1 MEFGFNLE
9 QNMLRKSFAEYF
21 AKNCTPESV
30 KEVIQSEEGFLR
42 KIWKDMAK
50 LGWLGLNYEEKYSGT
65 EGTFLDLFILFEEI
79 GKVLLPSPFFTSA
92 VISGFLIKEAGN
104 DVQKNKFL
112 PPLIKGKMIFTLAY
126 LDNQGIYGDDAI
138 SVKAKTN
145 TDDTYLLVGT
155 RFFVPYAN
163 VADKILV
170 CADVVE
176 HGQIA
181 PTLFL
186 IDSQTDTLQVDDL
199 KAVGIDKECA
209 VQFKNAR
216 VLKDDII
223 GEIGSGHNWINKM
236 LSIAI
241 VLKCGEMVGGMKRVL
256 DMTVAYTKQRHQF
269 GRPLGALQAVQH
281 HCADMATYV
290 ESARVLAYQAASLID
305 EGLPCT
311 TEVAMAKAWCSDS
324 YKKCTWIGHQLHG
337 AYGFTEESDM
347 HLYYKHAKASE
358 LMFGHS
364 WHHRHQVAQT
374 LNI

>member
-1 MEFGFNLE
+1 
-9 QNMLRKSFAEYF
+9 MLRNSFSEYF
-21 AKNCTPESV
+21 AKNCTPENI

-42 KIWKDMAK
+42 KTWKDMAK
-50 LGWLGLNYEEKYSGT
+50 LGWLGLNFEEKYGGT

-92 VISGFLIKEAGN
+92 VLSGFLIKAAGN

-112 PPLIKGKMIFTLAY
+112 APLVKGKMMFTLAC
-126 LDNQGIYGDDAI
+126 LDSQGNCGDHAI
-138 SVKAKTN
+138 SVKAERKT
-145 TDDTYLLVGT
+145 DGAYLLEGT

-176 HGQIA
+176 KGQIA

-186 IDSQTDTLQVDDL
+186 IDKQADTLQIDDL
-199 KAVGIDKECA
+199 KALGIDKECV
-209 VQFKNAR
+209 VQFKNTR
-216 VLKDDII
+216 VSQDDII
-223 GEIGSGHNWINKM
+223 GQIGAGHTWINKM
-236 LSIAI
+236 FPIAI
-241 VLKCGEMVGGMKRVL
+241 VLKCAEMVGGMQRVL

-269 GRPLGALQAVQH
+269 GRPLGAFQAVQH

-290 ESARVLAYQAASLID
+290 ESARMLAYQAAYLID
-305 EGLPCT
+305 EGLPCS

>member
-1 MEFGFNLE
+1 MEFGFSRE
-9 QNMLRKSFAEYF
+9 QKMLRKSFSEYF
-21 AKNCTPESV
+21 AKKCTPENV
-30 KEVIQSEEGFLR
+30 REAIQSEEGFLR
-42 KIWKDMAK
+42 KIWKDMAE
-50 LGWLGLNYEEKYSGT
+50 LGWLGLTYDEKYGGT
-65 EGTFLDLFILFEEI
+65 EGTFLDLFILLEEI
-79 GKVLLPSPFFTSA
+79 GKVLLPSPFFTNA
-92 VISGFLIKEAGN
+92 VLSGFLINDAGS
-104 DVQKNKFL
+104 DAQKTKFL

-126 LDNQGIYGDDAI
+126 LDNQGNYGDNASAI
-138 SVKAKTN
+138 KAQTIAEGAC
-145 TDDTYLLVGT
+145 LLEGV
-155 RFFVPYAN
+155 RAFVPYAN
-163 VADKILV
+163 VAEKILV
-170 CADVVE
+170 CADVIND
-176 HGQIA
+176 GQIA

-186 IDSQTDTLQVDDL
+186 VDGQVETVQINDMKTL
-199 KAVGIDKECA
+199 GIDKECA
-209 VQFKNAR
+209 VQFKNTR
-216 VLKDDII
+216 VSKDDIL
-223 GEIGSGHNWINKM
+223 GEIGAGHTLINKV
-236 LSIAI
+236 LSSAI

-256 DMTVAYTKQRHQF
+256 EMTVEYTKQRHQF

-281 HCADMATYV
+281 HCADMMTYV

-305 EGLPCT
+305 EGLLCS